1 MPIIYTTRFGPP
13 TTTTTTTRAF
23 LGPAASPQVK
33 RKGKKE
39 QPTSASALHSCGGG
53 GGGEMEK
60 KKKKVFFPLPLFWEN
75 AVSARRCGQFFRLS
89 SGHHQKDTSRVLLL
103 LEVAVEEEVGI
114 GSLQDFLFPSSSF
127 PKFCHG
133 NFPSLFPSVF
143 SCGAKCE
150 SCHEGKR
157 KKRRHL
163 FSLFGGRF
171 FLLLSNDEKL
181 SCL

>member
-1 MPIIYTTRFGPP
+1 
-13 TTTTTTTRAF
+13 
-23 LGPAASPQVK
+23 
-33 RKGKKE
+33 
-39 QPTSASALHSCGGG
+39 
-53 GGGEMEK
+53 MEK
-60 KKKKVFFPLPLFWEN
+60 KKKKSFFPLPLFWKKT
-75 AVSARRCGQFFRLS
+75 VSVRRCGQFFRLS

-103 LEVAVEEEVGI
+103 EEAVEEEVGI
-114 GSLQDFLFPSSSF
+114 GSLQDFFFPCSSSS

-171 FLLLSNDEKL
+171 FPSFSNDDEKL